1 LLQLLVT
8 QRNDF
13 DGILMKPK
21 VKLPFS
27 SGHLLVVPEWIL
39 EDAVSEFLGPNP
51 ARPAEEFTRANFS
64 ELVRRKGEELMLLPD
79 GAFQERCVAQFWA
92 WGLLKEVWGIQR
104 RINCATNCNTKD
116 PGSVAGVGDL
126 HLSIIED
133 VIKPAQGC
141 QTVVTMFQNGQ
152 LVVLASC
159 VMTWAMNWAVKWAE
173 TLE

>member
-1 LLQLLVT
+1 MRSDRAPAYRGSVLH
-8 QRNDF
+8 F
-13 DGILMKPK
+13 DALRLIRSAALRS
-21 VKLPFS
+21 F
-27 SGHLLVVPEWIL
+27 GH
-39 EDAVSEFLGPNP
+39 G
-51 ARPAEEFTRANFS
+51 
-64 ELVRRKGEELMLLPD
+64 
-79 GAFQERCVAQFWA
+79 